1 MLRPIPMTWRLAAA
15 AVVAGPL
22 SGPCRAWAD
31 SPTTSDEAPNT
42 GAPAAAASAKTQAAQ
57 ATREGLNLF
66 QDKQYDAARGAFARA
81 FELDPQTET
90 LVELGLAE
98 LEAGH
103 AMEAVEHLREYL
115 TRNDAPAANAIAVR
129 TQWLPRA
136 EDEMARKEFFPEPA
150 SSPASD
156 GTHPTAPS
164 ASVLSHS
171 WAAPA
176 TVDETRRTFR
186 SPAQWATAIGLES
199 AALAAAG
206 VAIGFSVAVEHSA
219 SEANGLMQHVRS
231 ETGSDSACLPPNPA
245 SACPQIHQDRDAEHA
260 NAVRANWLFA
270 GAGTLAALGAV
281 SFFVWPSHPDARVG
295 NVHVAPILGDRSA
308 GAAVVGTW

>member
-1 MLRPIPMTWRLAAA
+1 
-15 AVVAGPL
+15 
-22 SGPCRAWAD
+22 
-31 SPTTSDEAPNT
+31 
-42 GAPAAAASAKTQAAQ
+42 
-57 ATREGLNLF
+57 LNLF